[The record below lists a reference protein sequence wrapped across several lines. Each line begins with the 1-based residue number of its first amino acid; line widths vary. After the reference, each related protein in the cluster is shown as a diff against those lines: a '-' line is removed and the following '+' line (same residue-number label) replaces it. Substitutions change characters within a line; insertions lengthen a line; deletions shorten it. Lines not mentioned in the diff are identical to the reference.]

1 MVHCEG
7 ILFCDACFRYLIVF
21 VMASSPSYLPIPVA
35 ITKNY
40 AECHFWFL
48 ELTEAMAQKRSD
60 IPDIDKKKSVLNFST
75 RYLKI
80 IST

>member
-1 MVHCEG
+1 MDS
-7 ILFCDACFRYLIVF
+7 LRLIVSICAMQ
-21 VMASSPSYLPIPVA
+21 VIVE
-35 ITKNY
+35 K
-40 AECHFWFL
+40 AE
-48 ELTEAMAQKRSD
+48 RSD

>member
-1 MVHCEG
+1 MVLGCLNTCSLAKWMDG
-7 ILFCDACFRYLIVF
+7 LRLIVSICAMQ
-21 VMASSPSYLPIPVA
+21 VIVE
-35 ITKNY
+35 K
-40 AECHFWFL
+40 AE
-48 ELTEAMAQKRSD
+48 RSD